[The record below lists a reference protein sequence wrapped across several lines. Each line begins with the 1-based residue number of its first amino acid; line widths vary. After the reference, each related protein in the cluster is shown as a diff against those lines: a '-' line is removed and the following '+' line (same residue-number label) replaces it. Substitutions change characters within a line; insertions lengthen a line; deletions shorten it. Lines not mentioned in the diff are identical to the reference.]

1 MPDVAPYS
9 SFARDFS
16 VANGASKA
24 AAAAAAEKYEPRIET
39 SPLMLRDNN
48 IKPSTSNNAIIVA
61 SKPFSWAVSFDF
73 GVLCGVAG
81 GRPLAG
87 RAPQIARPPVHR
99 LGSCPYLDLVKP
111 AFGPGVTRFATRV
124 TRFSLVQVG
133 R

>member
-16 VANGASKA
+16 VANGASKAAA

-61 SKPFSWAVSFDF
+61 SKPYF
-73 GVLCGVAG
+73 L
-81 GRPLAG
+81 GRF
-87 RAPQIARPPVHR
+87 V
-99 LGSCPYLDLVKP
+99 
-111 AFGPGVTRFATRV
+111 
-124 TRFSLVQVG
+124 
-133 R
+133 

>member
-61 SKPFSWAVSFDF
+61 SKPYF
-73 GVLCGVAG
+73 L
-81 GRPLAG
+81 GRF
-87 RAPQIARPPVHR
+87 V
-99 LGSCPYLDLVKP
+99 
-111 AFGPGVTRFATRV
+111 
-124 TRFSLVQVG
+124 
-133 R
+133 